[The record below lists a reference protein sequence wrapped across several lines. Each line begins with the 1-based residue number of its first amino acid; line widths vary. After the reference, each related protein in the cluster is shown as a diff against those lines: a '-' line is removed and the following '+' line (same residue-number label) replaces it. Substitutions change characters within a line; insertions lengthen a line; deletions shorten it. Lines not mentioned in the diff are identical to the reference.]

1 MRRARVRPFYGWL
14 MVSGLGVTE
23 LVSWGVLIYAFSV
36 LVVPMRDELGWSLAE
51 LNAAYATGV
60 VISGLLAIPVGRVLQ
75 SHGAR
80 GVMTTGTV
88 ATVVMLLLWSAVDSV
103 PLFFCVFAIGGLAMA
118 TTLYEPVFAVTAAWF
133 DRHRPRAVLLLT
145 VFGGLASV
153 VFVPLTAALVEW
165 LGWRQALLVLAGI
178 AALVGLPVHA
188 LLVRRRP
195 ADLGLHPDGAREPPR
210 SEPHHVS
217 GAAAPVLRS
226 GSFRWLTL
234 CLVMSTGAKFAISV
248 VLVAFL
254 TDRGYSLTIAALAA
268 GGVGVFQV
276 GGRLLVTALRGRLPQ
291 HRVTALIFFGQGVAM
306 VVLLCA
312 NGTGPVATG
321 LVVAFV
327 VLFGLGFGLE
337 ALLRG
342 TLVPEYYGPANYPR
356 INGVLGA
363 FVVGARAVGPLLAGI
378 AGSAFGGYEWVFVA
392 TALLFSASAIT
403 LVLAHRARRGE
414 IANPV
419 AIQA

>member
-1 MRRARVRPFYGWL
+1 MKLVRPFYGWL
-14 MVSGLGVTE
+14 MVSGLGLTE

-36 LVVPMRDELGWSLAE
+36 LVVPMRDELGWSMAE

-60 VISGLLAIPVGRVLQ
+60 VISGLLAIPIGRVLQ

-88 ATVVMLLLWSAVDSV
+88 ATVVMLMLWSTVDSV
-103 PLFFCVFAIGGLAMA
+103 PAFFGVFAIGGLAMA

-153 VFVPLTAALVEW
+153 VFVPLTAALVNG
-165 LGWRQALLVLAGI
+165 LGWRDALLVLAGI

-188 LLVRRRP
+188 LLVRRHP
-195 ADLGLHPDGAREPPR
+195 ADLGLHPDGACQPPL
-210 SEPHHVS
+210 SQPHH
-217 GAAAPVLRS
+217 AAGSAGSAIRS
-226 GSFRWLTL
+226 GSFRWLTV
-234 CLVMSTGAKFAISV
+234 CLVMSTGAKFAVSV

-254 TDRGYSLTIAALAA
+254 TDRGYPLTTAALAA

-276 GGRLLVTALRGRLPQ
+276 GGRLVVIALRGRVPQ
-291 HRVTALIFFGQGVAM
+291 HRATAVVFVGQAVGMVA
-306 VVLLCA
+306 LLA
-312 NGTGPVATG
+312 TNGIGW
-321 LVVAFV
+321 LVVFV
-327 VLFGLGFGLE
+327 VLFGFGFGLE

-342 TLVPEYYGPANYPR
+342 TLVADYYGPASYPR

-363 FVVGARAVGPLLAGI
+363 FVVGARAAGPLLAGV
-378 AGSAFGGYEWVFVA
+378 AGTAFGGYQQVFFGGA
-392 TALLFSASAIT
+392 ALCAASAVA
-403 LVLAHRARRGE
+403 LVLAQRAHHAEVSRAGR
-414 IANPV
+414 
-419 AIQA
+419 

>member
-1 MRRARVRPFYGWL
+1 MKRVRVRPFYGWL

-36 LVVPMRDELGWSLAE
+36 LVVPMRDELGWSMAE

-88 ATVVMLLLWSAVDSV
+88 ATVAMLMLWSTVDTV
-103 PLFFCVFAIGGLAMA
+103 PAFFGVFAIGGLAMA

-153 VFVPLTAALVEW
+153 VFVPLTAALVNG
-165 LGWRQALLVLAGI
+165 LGWRDALLVLAGI

-188 LLVRRRP
+188 LLVRRHP
-195 ADLGLHPDGAREPPR
+195 ADLGLHPDGACQPPL

-217 GAAAPVLRS
+217 GSAGSAIRTS
-226 GSFRWLTL
+226 SFRWLTL
-234 CLVMSTGAKFAISV
+234 CLVMSTGAKFAVSV

-254 TDRGYSLTIAALAA
+254 TDGGYSLTTAALAA

-276 GGRLLVTALRGRLPQ
+276 GGRLVVIALRGRVPQ
-291 HRVTALIFFGQGVAM
+291 HRATAVVFVGQAVAM
-306 VVLLCA
+306 VVLLVT
-312 NGTGPVATG
+312 NGIGW
-321 LVVAFV
+321 LVLFV
-327 VLFGLGFGLE
+327 VLFGFGFGLE

-342 TLVPEYYGPANYPR
+342 TLVADYYGPASYPR

-363 FVVGARAVGPLLAGI
+363 FVVGARAAGPLLAGV
-378 AGSAFGGYEWVFVA
+378 AGTAFGGYQQVFLGGA
-392 TALLFSASAIT
+392 ALCAASAVA
-403 LVLAHRARRGE
+403 LVLAQRAHRAEVSRARR
-414 IANPV
+414 
-419 AIQA
+419 